1 MFFNFLGAGATAGIL
16 LSLMD
21 GVINANPLARR
32 LLQPYEPIARTSV
45 NAVVGIAVDFALGF
59 ALAAIFMIVYRG
71 LPGRAAWIKGL
82 SFGLLVWF
90 LRFGM
95 ATASDWV
102 MFRLPHAT
110 LLYGLVTGLVEM
122 IILGLVLG
130 VALHRHD

>member
-59 ALAAIFMIVYRG
+59 AL
-71 LPGRAAWIKGL
+71 
-82 SFGLLVWF
+82 
-90 LRFGM
+90 
-95 ATASDWV
+95 T
-102 MFRLPHAT
+102 
-110 LLYGLVTGLVEM
+110 
-122 IILGLVLG
+122 IINGE
-130 VALHRHD
+130 